1 MRQSYMDILKFENG
15 YIGKTG
21 LVYGGRPKTEKYFQ
35 GQLLIGLGNPY
46 SWKKSKYV
54 KGEVRNL
61 AESLSSYRTW
71 LATRI
76 VDACKNGKSEK
87 LEAWERD
94 YLTKVLALCQAI
106 KGGRVKG
113 LVCWCIECKNY
124 VPVKGLSDKKCHT
137 QILYGCCLS
146 LIELLRVPENPV
158 LDLQT
163 GKPIDVFDL
172 W

>member
-1 MRQSYMDILKFENG
+1 MDILKFKDG
-15 YIGKTG
+15 YVGKPG
-21 LVYGGRPKTEKYFQ
+21 LVYGGRPKKEALLQ

-54 KGEVRNL
+54 KGKVRDL
-61 AESLSSYRTW
+61 AESLFCYRSW

-76 VDACKNGKSEK
+76 VDACKNGTSEK
-87 LEAWERD
+87 LKAWEQD

-106 KGGRVKG
+106 KAGRVRG
-113 LVCWCIECKNY
+113 LVCWCIDYRNY
-124 VPVKGLSDKKCHT
+124 VPVKGLADKKCHT
-137 QILYGCCLS
+137 QILYNCCLM
-146 LIELLRVPENPV
+146 LIEQGLVNRESV

-163 GKPIDVFDL
+163 GNPIDVFDL